1 MKLLVSSSF
10 TYSVLG
16 TGTRQVIANIQRQVF
31 YRIYSNERNDFSDEK
46 MTVINTQLFFLIT
59 SKMFFLLSWFLFPE
73 SAFQACLIYSWL
85 IHPDVIHVFSF
96 NSPARVEVCYTWTF
110 FFFKNPPYPSP
121 HRPTLASSE
130 KVYM

>member
-59 SKMFFLLSWFLFPE
+59 SKMFFLLS
-73 SAFQACLIYSWL
+73 
-85 IHPDVIHVFSF
+85 
-96 NSPARVEVCYTWTF
+96 
-110 FFFKNPPYPSP
+110 
-121 HRPTLASSE
+121 
-130 KVYM
+130 